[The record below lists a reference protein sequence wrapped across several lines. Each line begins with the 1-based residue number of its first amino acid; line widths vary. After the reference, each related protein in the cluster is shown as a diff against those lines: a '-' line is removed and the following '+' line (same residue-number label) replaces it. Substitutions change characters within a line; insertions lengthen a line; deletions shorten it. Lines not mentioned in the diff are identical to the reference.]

1 MLDEIKKI
9 QGINHTEFDTTINMW
24 ISAGKQELINIGIK
38 QSLLGELITDSL
50 IKTTIIEFVLS
61 KLDVVNAELYANS
74 YSLLKDTLR
83 HVSSYMED

>member
-38 QSLLGELITDSL
+38 QSLLGETITDTL

-61 KLDVVNAELYANS
+61 KLDVVNAELYTNS